1 MKIRRESG
9 ISKYLTII
17 LYLFPGNFVL
27 QKDYCQPY
35 YVTDPQNTLRKMQIV
50 VVVIGFSKQSHDMRL
65 KKHRRAGACSRRV
78 VKCNEFT
85 LVSAKSLL
93 PSVGGSK
100 PPPYRI
106 YVLYR
111 IAKLQFASPRQKGR
125 GRKPRPSLF
134 HITGSHGKTGTCA
147 PSGPP

>member
-9 ISKYLTII
+9 ISKYLTIL

-65 KKHRRAGACSRRV
+65 KKHRRAGACSQPA
-78 VKCNEFT
+78 VKSCEFT
-85 LVSAKSLL
+85 LVRRNRWCLL
-93 PSVGGSK
+93 PAG
-100 PPPYRI
+100 
-106 YVLYR
+106 
-111 IAKLQFASPRQKGR
+111 ASPRPTLYTMLIKSDNHNYNLPPSACYLPSKAAFIKNSKIR
-125 GRKPRPSLF
+125 GRQ
-134 HITGSHGKTGTCA
+134 A
-147 PSGPP
+147 A

>member
-65 KKHRRAGACSRRV
+65 KKHRRAGA
-78 VKCNEFT
+78 
-85 LVSAKSLL
+85 
-93 PSVGGSK
+93 
-100 PPPYRI
+100 
-106 YVLYR
+106 
-111 IAKLQFASPRQKGR
+111 SPRPTLYTMLIKSDNHNCNLTLGKKKGR
-125 GRKPRPSLF
+125 GLLRALMGYE
-134 HITGSHGKTGTCA
+134 ITQRS
-147 PSGPP
+147 